1 MLKSTTQKF
10 DDFLNC
16 LVRYILRFCF
26 VHLRGNSGSFLQ
38 SLDVLVHDSRRDL
51 LNLQI
56 PYNGVD
62 VVGDQRVLA
71 VVHGYA
77 PPLFT
82 IERNKVQKE
91 LRNGLIGGRE
101 KSSRE
106 LLILHLRLTLQCV
119 LVGSAGLPFLPGL
132 TVLVRVVVDYRI
144 VLFAFDDRCHSV
156 TSFLL
161 SHIE

>member
-1 MLKSTTQKF
+1 M
-10 DDFLNC
+10 
-16 LVRYILRFCF
+16 
-26 VHLRGNSGSFLQ
+26 HLRGNSGGFLQ
-38 SLDVLVHDSRRDL
+38 SLDVLVHYSRRDL
-51 LNLQI
+51 LDLQI
-56 PYNGVD
+56 SNNGVD
-62 VVGDQRVLA
+62 VVGNQRVLA
-71 VVHGYA
+71 VVHGYT

-106 LLILHLRLTLQCV
+106 LLVLYLRLTLQCV
-119 LVGSAGLPFLPGL
+119 LVGSAGFPFLPGL
-132 TVLVRVVVDYRI
+132 TVLVRIVVDDRI
-144 VLFAFDDRCHSV
+144 VLFAFDDRCHSD